1 MKRKT
6 VCVRIPR
13 FRTSLETK
21 ERPEW
26 RSLPLAIF
34 EPLAKDRRLVEVS
47 LAAEA
52 AGIRLGMA
60 FKEAQLRC
68 PQGVYLPDAPEKY
81 EAAFDGVLET
91 LDCFSPSVED
101 SGVDLAFIDATG
113 LERLYGSDS
122 SLCERVRRE
131 IYERLGQTA
140 YIGLATGK
148 FAAEIAALTSKEAG
162 SKVVNSTDREFLSP
176 QSVDLLPLPEQALE
190 QLRLLGV
197 RTMGEYAALPRNS
210 VRLRYG
216 IEGSLAWRL
225 AQGDD
230 RRPVEGRE
238 RPLVL
243 SDEVRF
249 EWEEHNLD
257 RLTFALQGLSER
269 LAARLRSR
277 GKMSRRMRADIGR
290 SDGVSKSFT
299 LNLPEPSAQAR
310 TFRDAVRWYLDAS
323 EASREPTSSLD
334 EMPLDEPGVEFIRMQ
349 VDELSAFEGK
359 AIGLLPNRADR
370 LERANRALS
379 RLRVELGE
387 GAVYR
392 IKLCLEERL
401 PERAFCKVGAYFE
414 DTDFKKSKLPARN
427 SYPPEER
434 YAAGSGG
441 MLRLFDKPLQARL
454 VEGGP
459 YSLINRHSPESLS
472 RGDGDHLK
480 LWEGVRRLEF
490 AGVSRKVV
498 ACRGPHK
505 LTSEWWEEPY
515 ERDYFR
521 VSLDGGMALLI
532 YHDLRSGRWYAQG
545 TID

>member
-1 MKRKT
+1 
-6 VCVRIPR
+6 
-13 FRTSLETK
+13 
-21 ERPEW
+21 
-26 RSLPLAIF
+26 
-34 EPLAKDRRLVEVS
+34 
-47 LAAEA
+47 
-52 AGIRLGMA
+52 MA

-68 PQGVYLPDAPEKY
+68 PQGVYLPDAPDKY
-81 EAAFDGVLET
+81 EAAFDGALEI

-131 IYERLGQTA
+131 IYERLEQTA

-148 FAAEIAALTSKEAG
+148 FAAEIAALTSEEVG
-162 SKVVNSTDREFLSP
+162 SKVVNSTDREFLAP
-176 QSVDLLPLPEQALE
+176 KSVDLLPLPEQALE

-243 SDEVRF
+243 SDEVQF

-257 RLTFALQGLSER
+257 RITFALQGLSER

-359 AIGLLPNRADR
+359 ALGLLPNRADR

-379 RLRVELGE
+379 RLQVELGE

-392 IKLCLEERL
+392 TKLCLEERL
-401 PERAFCKVGAYFE
+401 PERAFRKVGAYFE
-414 DTDFKKSKLPARN
+414 YADFKESELSARN
-427 SYPPEER
+427 YYPSEER

-459 YSLINRHSPESLS
+459 YSLIDRHSPESLP
-472 RGDGDHLK
+472 RGDGDHMK
-480 LWEGVRRLEF
+480 LRKGARCLEF
-490 AGVSRKVV
+490 AGVSRKVT
-498 ACRGPHK
+498 ACRGPHR
-505 LTSEWWEEPY
+505 LTSEWWEESY

-521 VSLDGGMALLI
+521 VSLDGGAVLLI

-545 TID
+545 TVD

>member
-1 MKRKT
+1 
-6 VCVRIPR
+6 
-13 FRTSLETK
+13 
-21 ERPEW
+21 
-26 RSLPLAIF
+26 
-34 EPLAKDRRLVEVS
+34 
-47 LAAEA
+47 
-52 AGIRLGMA
+52 MA

-68 PQGVYLPDAPEKY
+68 PQGVYLPDAPDKY
-81 EAAFDGVLET
+81 ETAFDGVLEI
-91 LDCFSPSVED
+91 LDCFSPSVEG

-131 IYERLGQTA
+131 ICERLKQTA

-148 FAAEIAALTSKEAG
+148 FAAEIAALTSEEAG
-162 SKVVNSTDREFLSP
+162 SKVVNATDRGFLAP

-197 RTMGEYAALPRNS
+197 HTMGEYAALPRNS

-216 IEGSLAWRL
+216 IEGLLAWRL

-238 RPLVL
+238 RPLAL

-257 RLTFALQGLSER
+257 RITFALQGLSER

-277 GKMSRRMRADIGR
+277 GKMSRRIRADIGL

-310 TFRDAVRWYLDAS
+310 IFRDAVRWYLDAN
-323 EASREPTSSLD
+323 ETSREPISSLD
-334 EMPLDEPGVEFIRMQ
+334 EMPLDQPGVAFIRMQ
-349 VDELSAFEGK
+349 VDELSVFEGK
-359 AIGLLPNRADR
+359 ALGLLPNRADR
-370 LERANRALS
+370 LERANRVLS
-379 RLRVELGE
+379 RLQVELRE

-392 IKLCLEERL
+392 TELCLEERL
-401 PERAFCKVGAYFE
+401 PERAFRKVGAYFE
-414 DTDFKKSKLPARN
+414 DTDFKASKPPARN

-441 MLRLFDKPLQARL
+441 MLRLFDKPLEARV
-454 VEGGP
+454 VEGGS
-459 YSLINRHSPESLS
+459 YSLIDCHRPESLPGGKEHH
-472 RGDGDHLK
+472 RNLLK
-480 LWEGVRRLEF
+480 GTRCLEV

-498 ACRGPHK
+498 ACHGPHK

-521 VSLDGGMALLI
+521 VSLDDGMALLI
-532 YHDLRSGRWYAQG
+532 YRDLRSGRWYAQG
-545 TID
+545 TVD